1 MQDSLKSI
9 IRDNNNPRVVTL
21 ETKLSM
27 SLRCKGV
34 SVKVFDKSNNL
45 INEFP
50 TITSVA
56 KYFSLSIR
64 TIGYYLDKNK
74 SYKGFIIKSK
84 FKDN

>member
-1 MQDSLKSI
+1 
-9 IRDNNNPRVVTL
+9 
-21 ETKLSM
+21 M

-56 KYFSLSIR
+56 KYFGLSSR
-64 TIGYYLDKNK
+64 TIGRYLDKDK
-74 SYKGFIIKSK
+74 SYNGFIFKSR
-84 FKDN
+84 FKNNL

>member
-1 MQDSLKSI
+1 MV
-9 IRDNNNPRVVTL
+9 RL

-45 INEFP
+45 INEFT

-56 KYFSLSIR
+56 KYFDVSIR
-64 TIGYYLDKNK
+64 TLGRYLDKDK
-74 SYKGFIIKSK
+74 SYNGFVLKSK